1 MSAFKLLPLPPEAN
15 LKSRAIGER
24 LVEAQRTLAE
34 LKACAKTVPN
44 QEILTNAVVLLEAK
58 ASSEIEGIRATLDE
72 ICLAGIFDG
81 DFIPFSARDVR
92 DYTDAMA
99 RGFELVREQGR
110 LSVNTI
116 CEIQQV
122 LEHYT
127 AGLRMESGTVI
138 QNPSSGQIVY
148 VPPQDLGEIMDLLR
162 NLEQVFNDDDF
173 WPETDPLIKM
183 AAAHYQFESI
193 HPFHDG
199 NGRTGRILNVLYLVL
214 KGGLDAPVLSLSR
227 FILQRRKDYYRL
239 FREVRQNGDWEG
251 FVCSCSTRW
260 RRLPERR
267 CGRFRKSPARWTR
280 PARRSRA
287 CGSAA
292 RPFWTRCFCSPTRGP
307 SSSPSGSASI
317 EPLPRP
323 A

>member
-1 MSAFKLLPLPPEAN
+1 M
-15 LKSRAIGER
+15 
-24 LVEAQRTLAE
+24 
-34 LKACAKTVPN
+34 
-44 QEILTNAVVLLEAK
+44 NAVGLLEAK

-92 DYTDAMA
+92 DYSDAMA
-99 RGFELVREQGR
+99 RGFELMREQGR
-110 LSVNTI
+110 LAVNTI

-127 AGLRMESGTVI
+127 AGLRMESGTVL

-148 VPPQDLGEIMDLLR
+148 VPPQDFGEIMDLLR
-162 NLEQVFNDDDF
+162 NLEQVFNEDDF

-214 KGGLDAPVLSLSR
+214 KGGLDAPVLNLSR

-239 FREVRQNGDWEG
+239 FREVRQNGDWDGLVLFMLDAVAE
-251 FVCSCSTRW
+251 
-260 RRLPERR
+260 
-267 CGRFRKSPARWTR
+267 A
-280 PARRSRA
+280 SRA
-287 CGSAA
+287 TLRTVQEIS
-292 RPFWTRCFCSPTRGP
+292 RTMDETRRKIEGQRFCSPALLDALFLFPYTRTELFAQRLGVHRTTA
-307 SSSPSGSASI
+307 SARLKALVELGVLEKLTIDRKTYYVNRALFDVLSQS
-317 EPLPRP
+317 
-323 A
+323 